1 MPETSTRI
9 EGESKRPLAEL
20 VSDVFERRATRGN
33 RKLIVEMYEQKFE
46 DLLQTIPLEQR
57 VNTAVKIQKLLV
69 KVGGHVKEYGSRFVD
84 FVRSIVV
91 WPMIAATEEFPK
103 DKYYQMSLSWA
114 KSWGAYAR
122 STTKTATAERM
133 SYRNQF
139 LANSLLG
146 AQVGGVLGAVG
157 FGLVEGAKYGTLV
170 GGLQGAAVGAAIGGA
185 TLGAIRGGTS
195 LFLRLKDAI
204 IGTPVF
210 FYELAGGVFPRMSI
224 ETNVTSPVRTVAP
237 IVPGFNA

>member
-1 MPETSTRI
+1 MAETSTRT
-9 EGESKRPLAEL
+9 EGEPKRPLAEL
-20 VSDVFERRATRGN
+20 VTDVFERRATAGD
-33 RKLIVEMYEQKFE
+33 RKLILEMYEKKFE
-46 DLLQTIPLEQR
+46 DILQTIPPEQR

-69 KVGGHVKEYGSRFVD
+69 KVGGYVKEYGSRFVD
-84 FVRSIVV
+84 FVRSVIV

-114 KSWGAYAR
+114 KSWGEYGR
-122 STTKTATAERM
+122 NTTKTATAERM

-157 FGLVEGAKYGTLV
+157 LGLVEGAKYGTLA
-170 GGLQGAAVGAAIGGA
+170 GGLQGAVVGAAIGGV
-185 TLGAIRGGTS
+185 TLGAIHGGTS
-195 LFLRLKDAI
+195 LFLRLKDAV

-210 FYELAGGVFPRMSI
+210 FYELGGNPLSVRLSSS
-224 ETNVTSPVRTVAP
+224 TSTTLPVSSLDKFA
-237 IVPGFNA
+237 